1 MLTWTGLTSFVIW
14 LFHGFC
20 GCLLQKLWSVL
31 VLQFYS
37 AIYLWVWSIFH
48 NEIESFAW
56 RSELHCFL
64 SDYICCKGTLHP
76 SISLFSIVWILFH
89 KPLPLRWV
97 DPFFSETK
105 KGFTTAHV
113 SNPNVDIGL
122 GVWSYKVN
130 EYGII
135 HVEYVVVSSISKNW
149 YPSFGVKVQLS
160 LALQNNDW
168 SRIKTNLKQSNISC
182 FLQ

>member
-1 MLTWTGLTSFVIW
+1 MPYTYESGAYFITRLSR
-14 LFHGFC
+14 
-20 GCLLQKLWSVL
+20 LLGGQN
-31 VLQFYS
+31 
-37 AIYLWVWSIFH
+37 SI
-48 NEIESFAW
+48 
-56 RSELHCFL
+56 CFL

-122 GVWSYKVN
+122 GV
-130 EYGII
+130 
-135 HVEYVVVSSISKNW
+135 
-149 YPSFGVKVQLS
+149 
-160 LALQNNDW
+160 
-168 SRIKTNLKQSNISC
+168 
-182 FLQ
+182 